1 MEHSL
6 EATVILLART
16 PDVLSALLRGLPET
30 WTLGTEGEGTWS
42 AFDVVAHLI
51 HAERKN
57 WIPRARVI
65 LDHAESRP
73 FPPFD
78 REGNFRESQRK
89 TLEELL
95 DEFAEA
101 RAESLRALSDM
112 NLQRADLEKRGRH
125 PSFGTVTLAEL
136 LATWAAHD
144 LNHLHQISRVM
155 ASQYREAVGPWTRF
169 LGVMH
174 CNGHGESA

>member
-6 EATVILLART
+6 EETVLLLART
-16 PDVLSALLRGLPET
+16 PDVLNALMRGMPET
-30 WTLGTEGEGTWS
+30 WILGREGEGTWN
-42 AFDVVAHLI
+42 ALEVVAHLI
-51 HAERKN
+51 HTEREN

-65 LDHAESRP
+65 MQHGESRS

-78 REGNFRESQRK
+78 REGNFATSRTK
-89 TLEELL
+89 TLEALL

-101 RAESLRALSDM
+101 RAESLQQLSEW
-112 NLQRADLEKRGRH
+112 NLASRDLEKRGRH
-125 PSFGTVTLAEL
+125 PSLGAVSLSEL

-144 LNHLHQISRVM
+144 LNHLHQIARVM
-155 ASQYREAVGPWTRF
+155 AHQYREAVGPWTKF

-174 CNGHGESA
+174 CDGHGASS